1 MTKFGLRG
9 WVLTLTLAPTI
20 LIGILLGG
28 YFTLQ
33 RYQEVMDH
41 LQDQGLAIIEPLTI
55 ASEQGLALEDREHLK
70 RLVSAVHRRHANIVR
85 NIAIYGRDNKPL
97 VSSTFHR
104 DFAKMRLADG
114 QPIPQVP
121 AFEKHGELLLLRA
134 PVIADTSFYS
144 SYRDR
149 IDPDDPLLGYVSVQ
163 LIPDATVLE
172 QHDALFSAIL
182 IIFVGVGIHLLFTWR
197 LLKHVTDPITS
208 MVSAVDRI
216 REGKLD
222 TRVQG
227 TLLGELDILK
237 NGINAMA
244 KSLDEYH
251 ADMQHNI
258 DQATYDLRMTLE
270 QIEIQNIEMDKARKR
285 AQQASQVKS
294 EFLANMSH
302 ELRTPLNGV
311 LGFTRQLMKT
321 QLTPSQ
327 SDYLV
332 TIERSAQHLLAII
345 NDILDFSKLE
355 SGKLVLDEH
364 PYSFHDLVSDV
375 AEMLGGNARDKGLEM
390 SLTLPQ
396 DTPDALVGDGLRL
409 KQVLTNLIGN
419 AVKFTQEGGVEIS
432 VNHGQYDQGG
442 REFLRILVSD
452 TGVGISPEQQR
463 SLFQAFSQADASISR
478 RYGGTGLGLV
488 ISRTLIE
495 QMGGE
500 IGLESESGKGSTFWV
515 QLPIKHADM
524 SFHDPL
530 DLAPLKDKTLVLL
543 HPSERTRKL
552 MTTLVGHWPITL
564 KSSDDASLLPQ
575 GDYLLLDQIESYG
588 DQLDAILATVPEQQ
602 KVIALCNHPDPV
614 VREQL
619 LANHVSVCL
628 IKPLLVPR
636 LYQALTDQEP
646 EKPRQ
651 QLAPPQLAPVPAVGQ
666 GLLPKI
672 LVVDDNA
679 PNLKLMEALLTE
691 LGCHVS
697 CADDGHKAVALA
709 GQQAFDLIFM
719 DIQMPGMDGVT
730 ATGHIRSQ
738 LADKAPPIIAVTA
751 HAMAGE
757 KEKLLAGGMDDYLTK
772 PIDELT
778 LKALLNKWLR
788 PKGNPVLDWEQALTQ
803 AGGREQLARE
813 MLAML
818 LDSLPGARAAI
829 ETALAEGRDDELL
842 AQIHKLNGAL
852 AYTGAKTMKQLGLGI
867 ETALKQGQRGQEVE
881 PEVFEL
887 LDEMDKL
894 FDVATEQ
901 GLAS

>member
-41 LQDQGLAIIEPLTI
+41 LKEQGMAIIEPLTI

-70 RLVSAVHRRHANIVR
+70 RLVSAVHRRHTNVVR
-85 NIAIYGRDNKPL
+85 NIAIYSRDNKPL

-104 DFAKMRLADG
+104 DFTKMRLPEG
-114 QPIPQVP
+114 RPIPQV
-121 AFEKHGELLLLRA
+121 ATFEHSGDMLLLRA

-144 SYRDR
+144 SYRDK
-149 IDPDDPLLGYVSVQ
+149 INPDDPVLGYVTVQ
-163 LIPDATVLE
+163 LLPDAALLE

-197 LLKHVTDPITS
+197 LLKHVTDPIST
-208 MVSAVDRI
+208 MVTAVDRI

-222 TRVQG
+222 TRIKD
-227 TLLGELDILK
+227 TLLGELDTLK

-355 SGKLVLDEH
+355 SGKLVLDAH
-364 PYSFHDLVSDV
+364 PYSFHELIFEAVD
-375 AEMLGGNARDKGLEM
+375 MLGSNARDKGLEV
-390 SLTLPQ
+390 SLLMPQ
-396 DTPDALVGDGLRL
+396 DVPDALTGDALRL

-419 AVKFTQEGGVEIS
+419 AIKFTHKGGVE
-432 VNHGQYDQGG
+432 VRVKHGLADQNGQ
-442 REFLRILVSD
+442 EYLRIEVADS
-452 TGVGISPEQQR
+452 GVGIAPEQQR
-463 SLFQAFSQADASISR
+463 TLFQAFSQADASISR

-488 ISRTLIE
+488 ISKTLVE
-495 QMGGE
+495 QMGGD
-500 IGLESESGKGSTFWV
+500 IGLESQPDKGSTFWV
-515 QLPIKHADM
+515 QLPIKHA
-524 SFHDPL
+524 SIKFHDPL
-530 DLAPLKDKTLVLL
+530 DLTPLKGKTLVLL
-543 HPSERTRKL
+543 CASERTRR
-552 MTTLVGHWPITL
+552 MMNQLVSQWPITL
-564 KSSDDASLLPQ
+564 RSSDSPDLLPQ
-575 GDYLLLDQIESYG
+575 GDVLILDQLEGYNDRLAG
-588 DQLDAILATVPEQQ
+588 ILTSLPPDM
-602 KVIALCNHPDPV
+602 KVIALCNHPDPE
-614 VREQL
+614 VREQM
-619 LANHVSVCL
+619 VSAGVHMCL
-628 IKPLLVPR
+628 IKPVLMPR
-636 LYQALTDQEP
+636 LYQALTDQASRAASDKLP
-646 EKPRQ
+646 PPKTLPK
-651 QLAPPQLAPVPAVGQ
+651 LAPAGGSHPR
-666 GLLPKI
+666 I

-679 PNLKLMEALLTE
+679 PNLKLMDALLSE
-691 LGCHVS
+691 LGCQVS
-697 CADDGHKAVALA
+697 CAHDGHGALA
-709 GQQAFDLIFM
+709 LTAEQAFDLIFM

-738 LADKAPPIIAVTA
+738 LAEQAPPIIAVTA

-757 KEKLLAGGMDDYLTK
+757 REKLLASGMDDYLTK
-772 PIDELT
+772 PIDEQT
-778 LKALLNKWLR
+778 LKALLSKWL
-788 PKGNPVLDWEQALTQ
+788 KQKACPVLDWDQALSQ

-813 MLAML
+813 MLTML
-818 LDSLPGARAAI
+818 LASLPQARTAI
-829 ETALAEGRDDELL
+829 ESALADGRDDDLL

-852 AYTGAKTMKQLGLGI
+852 AYTGAKAMKKLGLDI
-867 ETALKQGQRGQEVE
+867 ETALKQGQSGQTLE

-894 FDVATEQ
+894 SDVAVQQ